1 MRQGQSSSFVS
12 VPLQA
17 DYNEK
22 EILPLIVC
30 KESSG
35 GNAKV
40 ESELDDV
47 LDKFKDE
54 DEGKDIELSQ
64 DLVLINDQLQQD
76 EVYI

>member
-1 MRQGQSSSFVS
+1 M
-12 VPLQA
+12 
-17 DYNEK
+17 
-22 EILPLIVC
+22 
-30 KESSG
+30 
-35 GNAKV
+35 